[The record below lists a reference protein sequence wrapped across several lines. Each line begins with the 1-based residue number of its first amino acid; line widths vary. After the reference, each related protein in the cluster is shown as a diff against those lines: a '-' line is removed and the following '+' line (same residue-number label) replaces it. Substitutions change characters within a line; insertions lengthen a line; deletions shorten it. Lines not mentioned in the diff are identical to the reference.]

1 MIKILIVL
9 IMFGCFVFS
18 AIVFKQNRKSKRKKQ
33 KQVYKTP
40 KLSSLKGKKFSDY
53 IDNITKDL

>member
-1 MIKILIVL
+1 
-9 IMFGCFVFS
+9 MFGCFVFS
-18 AIVFKQNRKSKRKKQ
+18 AVVFKQNRKSKRKKQ

>member
-1 MIKILIVL
+1 MIEILIMLV
-9 IMFGCFVFS
+9 MFGCFVFI
-18 AIVFKQNRKSKRKKQ
+18 AILFKQNRKLKRKKQ